1 MIMKYLYV
9 KQALED
15 KGLKITKEEAGQAVN
30 IVHLG
35 NYIRLFMYHYE
46 EDVYEIELVAHMNI
60 DDDQHYQDIM
70 TAIDTSLNMLSTYSK
85 KQRVALYEFIDIGSI
100 DTKLIDLADVRIQYE
115 LKDGYIRFVV
125 LERTLNS

>member
-35 NYIRLFMYHYE
+35 NYIKLFMYHYE

-100 DTKLIDLADVRIQYE
+100 DTKLIDLADVKIQYE

>member
-1 MIMKYLYV
+1 MKYIYV

-15 KGLKITKEEAGQAVN
+15 KGLKITKKEAGQAVN

-85 KQRVALYEFIDIGSI
+85 KQRVALYGFVDIGSI